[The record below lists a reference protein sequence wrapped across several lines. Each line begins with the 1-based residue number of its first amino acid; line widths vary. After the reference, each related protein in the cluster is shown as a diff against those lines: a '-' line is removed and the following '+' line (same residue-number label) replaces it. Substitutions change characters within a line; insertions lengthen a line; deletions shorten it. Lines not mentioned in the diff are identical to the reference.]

1 MLTVAIYS
9 RSISPSQL
17 DKLEVFRKH
26 AEQFD
31 EAVFGF
37 FFQWCLR
44 KTWPNI

>member
-1 MLTVAIYS
+1 MLTVATYS

-17 DKLEVFRKH
+17 DKLEVFCKH

-37 FFQWCLR
+37 FFPMVL
-44 KTWPNI
+44 KKNMA